1 MCQALYI
8 EVTTVK
14 EAYLV
19 KSERKSV
26 SHLMRRAGFG
36 ATPRELDQLTEEK
49 SYEEIVDDL
58 VNPEKFSPIDMT
70 YIERYYGGEQV
81 AVHVGKWIYRM
92 VNTERPLEEKMA
104 LFLHHLFPVAWGKSE
119 HGPSLY
125 NEIEMFRNVGLTDF
139 KNILL
144 SLSRDPAM
152 IFWLDN
158 NENHKDEINENYG
171 RELLELFSM
180 GVGNYT
186 EDDIKNA
193 SKAFT
198 GWTFQQPLSLYP
210 YGHHEASFKFV
221 AEDHDYSKKEFL
233 GHSGNF
239 DGEDIIDIIVS
250 QKATANFIS
259 RHLYN
264 FFVEDEVQVPSWK
277 TIRPKDPEAIE
288 LLSKTFT
295 ESQGDMRTILTVLFN
310 SDFFKNS
317 AEKPKVKSPTELVV
331 GVIRQTGE
339 FDVPTPGIHE
349 FAVTSL
355 NGSPYEGTLAIMG
368 QRLMNPPTVEGWHTG
383 FEWIDSGT
391 LSERI
396 GFVEQR
402 FENVES
408 PGISEMVKRVGT
420 LDDSPTELVESC
432 LDLLGGIQVK
442 NETYKSLVE
451 YASTLKEM
459 KTDSGV
465 HNLLQMTASTVDYQ
479 FA

>member
-1 MCQALYI
+1 M
-8 EVTTVK
+8 
-14 EAYLV
+14 
-19 KSERKSV
+19 KSERQSV
-26 SHLMRRAGFG
+26 SHLIRRAGFG
-36 ATPRELDQLTEEK
+36 ATPSELDELTEKK
-49 SYEEIVDDL
+49 SYEQIVDDL
-58 VNPEKFSPIDMT
+58 VNPERFEPIDMT
-70 YIERYYGGEQV
+70 YVERYYGGEPV

-92 VNTERPLEEKMA
+92 VNTKRPLEEKMA

-125 NEIEMFRNVGLTDF
+125 NEIEMFRNVGLTNF

-193 SKAFT
+193 SRAFT

-210 YGHHEASFKFV
+210 FGHHQATFKFI
-221 AEDHDYSKKEFL
+221 ANDHDYGEKTFL
-233 GHSGNF
+233 GHTGNF
-239 DGEDIIDIIVS
+239 DGEDIIDIIVT

-264 FFVEDEVQVPSWK
+264 FFVEDEVQIPSWE
-277 TIRPKDPEAIE
+277 TIPPKDPKAID
-288 LLSKTFT
+288 LLSRTFI
-295 ESQGDMRTILTVLFN
+295 ESHGDMRTILRVLFN

-317 AEKPKVKSPTELVV
+317 AEKSKVKSPTELVV

-339 FDVPTPGIHE
+339 FDTPTPGIHE
-349 FAVTSL
+349 LAVTSL

-402 FENVES
+402 FGNLES
-408 PGISEMVKRVGT
+408 PGITAMVERVGS
-420 LDDSPTELVESC
+420 LDDTPTKLVESC
-432 LDLLGGIQVK
+432 LDILGGIKVK
-442 NETYKSLVE
+442 DDTYKSLVE
-451 YASTLKEM
+451 YASELKEM
-459 KTDSGV
+459 KTASGI